1 MLDIRSLRTM
11 SIHASAASS
20 SASRRVAEPPHVPL
34 ACRNPLHRAED
45 RHLYPW
51 ERATTLDGVTLKT
64 SSPVLRLG
72 DLRRQRPGDA
82 TLQDLLAIL
91 DAKLELCRRLP
102 VYEYDAAHDG
112 DEGCASELRELLAVE
127 RQSCERVVEML
138 HRHLKN
144 RLGDGAAAWPSGAPT
159 PNDDDETSA

>member
-1 MLDIRSLRTM
+1 MATRIVTFTGSGR
-11 SIHASAASS
+11 
-20 SASRRVAEPPHVPL
+20 P
-34 ACRNPLHRAED
+34 
-45 RHLYPW
+45 
-51 ERATTLDGVTLKT
+51 TTLDGVTVKT

-112 DEGCASELRELLAVE
+112 HEGCASELRELLAIE
-127 RQSCERVVEML
+127 RRSCERVVEML

-144 RLGDGAAAWPSGAPT
+144 RLGDGDGDSDSARMT
-159 PNDDDETSA
+159 TDDHETSA